1 MLVQKITGALAWAL
15 SRNVLVKSSILAGFM
30 ALPGLTS
37 YSVAIAA
44 EAPRFGVVDMQRV
57 ILSVDEGKKARQTL
71 EAEIKG
77 KETELLNQKKEL
89 DQMNEDWKKQAAL
102 LSEQARMDKQKEF
115 QEKFLKLRQAEMDF
129 QEEIKRKEQQETQK
143 IAFKVAEMVDSLAKG
158 EKLEAVFET
167 NTAGLLYLA
176 NPVDLTDK
184 VIKMYDD
191 KKPAAKP

>member
-1 MLVQKITGALAWAL
+1 
-15 SRNVLVKSSILAGFM
+15 
-30 ALPGLTS
+30 
-37 YSVAIAA
+37 
-44 EAPRFGVVDMQRV
+44 
-57 ILSVDEGKKARQTL
+57 
-71 EAEIKG
+71 
-77 KETELLNQKKEL
+77 
-89 DQMNEDWKKQAAL
+89 MNEDWKKQAAL

-143 IAFKVAEMVDSLAKG
+143 IAMKVAEMVDSLAKG

-184 VIKMYDD
+184 VIKMYDE